1 MPTGAC
7 VGEAGDLRA
16 HLSGGRVAPLKSQ
29 CKTAFI
35 LKREVLEILL
45 GRSKGSKQ
53 RRGGLVTY

>member
-16 HLSGGRVAPLKSQ
+16 HLSGGKLKSQ